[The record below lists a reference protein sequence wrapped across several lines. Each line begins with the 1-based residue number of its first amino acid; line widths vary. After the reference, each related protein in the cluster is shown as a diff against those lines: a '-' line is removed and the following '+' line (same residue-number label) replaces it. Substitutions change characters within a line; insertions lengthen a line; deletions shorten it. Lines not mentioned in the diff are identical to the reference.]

1 MFSVDI
7 WIIKGVVDL
16 KRNILSFTR
25 HQVVPNLYFFHRRN
39 IFMQFLE
46 QPEVDKMTKCSF

>member
-1 MFSVDI
+1 MFSVGV

-25 HQVVPNLYFFHRRN
+25 HQVVPNLYFFHKRN
-39 IFMQFLE
+39 IFMQVWNNLRLIKKQNVPF
-46 QPEVDKMTKCSF
+46 